1 MTTNV
6 KLLKYQIRT
15 FFILGEKKK
24 KKTEKLTPNASKCP
38 EKHLLTLLDIDTIG
52 IVYKTLKIHGL
63 VFQNFP
69 EGKRPLD
76 LAHKIVRSCYLKVVQ
91 VESNV

>member
-1 MTTNV
+1 M
-6 KLLKYQIRT
+6 
-15 FFILGEKKK
+15 
-24 KKTEKLTPNASKCP
+24 
-38 EKHLLTLLDIDTIG
+38 DIDTIG
-52 IVYKTLKIHGL
+52 IVYETLQIHGL

-76 LAHKIVRSCYLKVVQ
+76 LTHKIVRSCYLKVVQ

>member
-1 MTTNV
+1 M
-6 KLLKYQIRT
+6 
-15 FFILGEKKK
+15 
-24 KKTEKLTPNASKCP
+24 TPNASKGP
-38 EKHLLTLLDIDTIG
+38 EKHLLTLIDTHMIG
-52 IVYKTLKIHGL
+52 IVYKTLKIQDL

-76 LAHKIVRSCYLKVVQ
+76 LAHKIVRSCYLQVVQ

>member
-1 MTTNV
+1 MTTV
-6 KLLKYQIRT
+6 KLLKYPIRT
-15 FFILGEKKK
+15 FFILGGK
-24 KKTEKLTPNASKCP
+24 KKTEKLTPNAYKCP
-38 EKHLLTLLDIDTIG
+38 EKHLLTLMDIDTIG
-52 IVYKTLKIHGL
+52 IVYETLKIHGL

-76 LAHKIVRSCYLKVVQ
+76 LTHKIVRSCYLKVVQ